1 MSGFMSH
8 KGWHLSK
15 QVWNL
20 GFGGIPERL
29 PSLEASVQR
38 QPITYWICHDFRRR
52 PSARGTAVGLKH
64 GVLGTGR
71 CRLEYSGY
79 PLRVRSDEERHRYMP
94 ESKGL
99 EHSFGEGQS
108 ALIDIFSICHSG
120 LLSLPANDL
129 LVAFLLQL
137 DIIAISRSSLII
149 VGPRSFVS
157 QASQKPNRM
166 RETTYPHPIMKH
178 VSKGN
183 NGDEITVLWCN
194 G

>member
-20 GFGGIPERL
+20 GFVGIPERL

-38 QPITYWICHDFRRR
+38 QPITYWISWFP
-52 PSARGTAVGLKH
+52 PSALRSGNCGWAET
-64 GVLGTGR
+64 R
-71 CRLEYSGY
+71 CFGDRPVPTRVFRL
-79 PLRVRSDEERHRYMP
+79 PTP
-94 ESKGL
+94 CL

-183 NGDEITVLWCN
+183 VCITMTKSRFYGVMVST
-194 G
+194 

>member
-20 GFGGIPERL
+20 GFVGIPERL

-38 QPITYWICHDFRRR
+38 QPITYWICHGFRRR

-79 PLRVRSDEERHRYMP
+79 PLRQDS
-94 ESKGL
+94 
-99 EHSFGEGQS
+99 
-108 ALIDIFSICHSG
+108 HSG

-183 NGDEITVLWCN
+183 VCITVTKSRFY
-194 G
+194 GVMVST